1 MSRQTVIVG
10 AARTPI
16 GGLSGDLAS
25 CSAVDLGAV
34 AIKAV
39 VERAGLGNS
48 DIQGLGM
55 GCVLPA
61 GLGQAPARQAALK
74 AGLVISTLCFTKNKM
89 CGSGMESVMH
99 MDTQIRAGDIDV
111 AVAGGMES
119 MTNAPYMLPKARGGY
134 RFGHDKIWDHMA
146 QDGLEDPANG
156 DSMGICAEEVIDK
169 NPILTRELIDQ
180 YAIESL
186 EFALRAQRD
195 GDFDAEIVP
204 VTRQTRKGEVVVDS
218 DEQPRNAR
226 PDKIPALKP
235 TFRKDGRLT
244 PANSSSISDG
254 AAALALMEK
263 SVAEQRGIKPL
274 ARIVAQAV
282 WAGTPREFSAAPS
295 NTLKLLLEKTGW
307 SVEDVDLF
315 EFNEAFATVPML
327 SMREFNIPR
336 DKMNVNGGACALGHP
351 IGCSGTRI
359 IVTLVHALQRRN
371 LKRGIAAICLG
382 GGEATGLAIELV

>member
-1 MSRQTVIVG
+1 
-10 AARTPI
+10 
-16 GGLSGDLAS
+16 
-25 CSAVDLGAV
+25 
-34 AIKAV
+34 
-39 VERAGLGNS
+39 
-48 DIQGLGM
+48 
-55 GCVLPA
+55 
-61 GLGQAPARQAALK
+61 
-74 AGLVISTLCFTKNKM
+74 
-89 CGSGMESVMH
+89 
-99 MDTQIRAGDIDV
+99 
-111 AVAGGMES
+111 
-119 MTNAPYMLPKARGGY
+119 
-134 RFGHDKIWDHMA
+134 
-146 QDGLEDPANG
+146 
-156 DSMGICAEEVIDK
+156 MGICAEEVIDK
-169 NPILTRELIDQ
+169 NPWLTRELIDQ

-204 VTRQTRKGEVVVDS
+204 VTLQTRKGEVVVDS